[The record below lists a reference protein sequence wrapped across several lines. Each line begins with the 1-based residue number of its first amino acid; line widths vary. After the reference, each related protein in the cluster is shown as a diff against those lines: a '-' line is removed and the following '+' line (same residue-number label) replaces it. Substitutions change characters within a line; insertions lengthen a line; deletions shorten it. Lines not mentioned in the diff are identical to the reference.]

1 MVDVVDMVGLE
12 PGTCDMVLV
21 VDPTCSPAFTCVR
34 VWERLNVPPSCA
46 CARALELSIGP
57 LPLFMLVPDC
67 ALPLADAALPPAAID
82 EPVCPVAD
90 VDVPPVPSV
99 LAEVPP
105 AAAEP
110 PVPPV
115 MLVCADNGEAAAS
128 RSAKDEVAINI
139 LICEIPFAMVTMSRW
154 CSR

>member
-1 MVDVVDMVGLE
+1 MVQRTLVDVVDMVGLE

-21 VDPTCSPAFTCVR
+21 VDPTSSPALTFVR

-46 CARALELSIGP
+46 CARALEFSTGP

-67 ALPLADAALPPAAID
+67 ALPLAAAALPPAAID
-82 EPVCPVAD
+82 EPVCPEGE

-99 LAEVPP
+99 VAEVPP

-115 MLVCADNGEAAAS
+115 MLVWAESGDAAAS
-128 RSAKDEVAINI
+128 RSAAAEAAMNV
-139 LICEIPFAMVTMSRW
+139 LIFRT
-154 CSR
+154 